1 MDYDWQFGVLL
12 CKLNHFI
19 SHASVQ
25 STCLTLTAMTIYR
38 CNLIIKNENIKN
50 RTIKRDNSGRR
61 NVLIVTII
69 IWTSMDKFL
78 NLFGYLLNFC
88 KNV

>member
-1 MDYDWQFGVLL
+1 MQIKSFY
-12 CKLNHFI
+12 I
-19 SHASVQ
+19 
-25 STCLTLTAMTIYR
+25 TCFSSIYLFNSAMTIYR

-69 IWTSMDKFL
+69 IWTSMAKFL
-78 NLFGYLLNFC
+78 KLFNIS
-88 KNV
+88 

>member
-1 MDYDWQFGVLL
+1 
-12 CKLNHFI
+12 
-19 SHASVQ
+19 
-25 STCLTLTAMTIYR
+25 MTIYR

-69 IWTSMDKFL
+69 IWTSMAKFL
-78 NLFGYLLNFC
+78 KLFNIS
-88 KNV
+88 